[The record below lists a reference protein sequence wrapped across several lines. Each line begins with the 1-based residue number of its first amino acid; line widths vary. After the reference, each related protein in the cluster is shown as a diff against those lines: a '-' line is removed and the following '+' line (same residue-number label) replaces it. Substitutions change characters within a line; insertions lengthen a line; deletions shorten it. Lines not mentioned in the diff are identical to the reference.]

1 MNETVV
7 ETTCGKV
14 RGSDQGAVS
23 VWKGIPFAQPPVG
36 ELRFRPPQPPQ
47 AWAGVRDATEYGM
60 VAPQAVLREGSPLGN
75 RLTPGEESEDCLY
88 LNVWSPRADG
98 RRRPVLVWLH
108 GGAFTMGSGSTPLY
122 DGTSFA
128 QQGDVVAVTL
138 NYRLG
143 ALGFLYLDELL
154 GEQYSGSGNNGL
166 LDQIAA
172 LQWVHDN
179 IAAFGGDP
187 DRVTIFGESAGA
199 MSVGTLLAMPAA
211 KGLFR
216 QAILQSGAA
225 SSVRSRE
232 SAARVTRE
240 FLDEL
245 GLQESEASALATLPL
260 ANLMAAQTRI
270 LGKQSALLAF
280 GPVVDGTSL
289 PRPPLEAVASGAA
302 RDIPL
307 LIGTN
312 HDEMRLFNAAN
323 PTPPDER
330 VLRHFFGDE
339 ADRALATYNASR
351 PQASPADIWSAMQT
365 DQVFRMP
372 AIRLAELQAKQGAP
386 VWMYRFDWPS
396 PAFGGRLGAAHAL
409 ELAFV
414 WNNIAKAAMRP
425 LLGDEPPQELARRM
439 HEAWIAF
446 ARTGHPGTPD
456 LPPWPPYDSEQRA
469 TMLFNISCEV
479 VNDPDAAERRVWENR
494 YKKDAV

>member
-1 MNETVV
+1 MSEAIV
-7 ETTCGKV
+7 ETTYGKV
-14 RGSDQGAVS
+14 RGSNQGAVS
-23 VWKGIPFAQPPVG
+23 VWKGIPFARPPVG

-47 AWAGVRDATEYGM
+47 AWTGVRETTEYGA

-88 LNVWSPRADG
+88 LNVWSPGAGDKK
-98 RRRPVLVWLH
+98 RPVLVWMH

-128 QQGDVVAVTL
+128 QQGDVVVVTL

-143 ALGFLYLDELL
+143 APGFLYVDEVL

-187 DRVTIFGESAGA
+187 NRVTIFGESAGA

-211 KGLFR
+211 KGLFQ

-225 SSVRSRE
+225 SSVRGKE
-232 SAARVTRE
+232 TAARVTRE
-240 FLDEL
+240 YLNAL
-245 GLQESEASALATLPL
+245 GLQEHEAGALTRLPL
-260 ANLMAAQTRI
+260 ADLIAAQTSV
-270 LGKQSALLAF
+270 LSKQSALLAF

-289 PRPPLEAVASGAA
+289 PQPPLEAVAAGAT

-312 HDEMRLFNAAN
+312 RDEMRLFNAAN
-323 PTPPDER
+323 PAPPDER
-330 VLRHFFGDE
+330 ILRRFFGDE
-339 ADRALATYNASR
+339 SDRVIAAYRADRPEAA
-351 PQASPADIWSAMQT
+351 PPEIWSAMQT

-372 AIRLAELQAKQGAP
+372 AIHLAELQAQQAGA

-396 PAFGGRLGAAHAL
+396 SAFGGRLGACHAL
-409 ELAFV
+409 ELPFV
-414 WNNIAKAAMRP
+414 WNNIEKSAMKP
-425 LLGDEPPQELARRM
+425 LLGDNPPQGLAQRM
-439 HEAWIAF
+439 HESWIAF
-446 ARTGHPGTPD
+446 ARTGNPNTANLPRWPD
-456 LPPWPPYDSEQRA
+456 YDTEQRA
-469 TMLFNISCEV
+469 TMLFNTSCEV
-479 VNDPDAAERRVWENR
+479 VDDPDAAERRLWESR
-494 YKKDAV
+494 PHP

>member
-1 MNETVV
+1 MSETIV
-7 ETTCGKV
+7 ETTYGKV
-14 RGSDQGAVS
+14 RGIHQGTVS
-23 VWKGIPFAQPPVG
+23 VWKGIPFARPPVG
-36 ELRFRPPQPPQ
+36 ELRFRAPQPPE
-47 AWAGVRDATEYGM
+47 AWAGVREATEFGM
-60 VAPQAVLREGSPLGN
+60 VAPQAVVREGSPLGN

-88 LNVWSPRADG
+88 LNVWSPGADG
-98 RRRPVLVWLH
+98 KKRPVLVWMH

-128 QQGDVVAVTL
+128 QQGDVVVVTL

-143 ALGFLYLDELL
+143 ALGFLYLDEVL

-187 DRVTIFGESAGA
+187 NRVTIFGESAGA

-211 KGLFR
+211 QGLFQ

-225 SSVRSRE
+225 SSVRGKE
-232 SAARVTRE
+232 AAARVTRE
-240 FLDEL
+240 YLDAL
-245 GLQESEASALATLPL
+245 GLQEHEAGALTRLPL
-260 ANLMAAQTRI
+260 ADLIAAQTSV
-270 LGKQSALLAF
+270 LGKQRAQLAF
-280 GPVVDGTSL
+280 GPVIDGTSL
-289 PRPPLEAVASGAA
+289 PQPPLEVVTSGAT

-312 HDEMRLFNAAN
+312 YDEMRLFNAAN

-330 VLRHFFGDE
+330 LLRRFFGDE
-339 ADRALATYNASR
+339 ADRVIATYRADR
-351 PQASPADIWSAMQT
+351 PEASPSAIWSAIQT
-365 DQVFRMP
+365 DQVFRIP
-372 AIRLAELQAKQGAP
+372 AIRLAELQAQQGAP

-396 PAFGGRLGAAHAL
+396 PAFGGRLGACHAL

-414 WNNIAKAAMRP
+414 WNNIERAAMRP
-425 LLGDEPPQELARRM
+425 LLGDEPPQELAQRM

-446 ARTGHPGTPD
+446 ARSGNPGTPM
-456 LPPWPPYDSEQRA
+456 LPPWLSYDSEQRA
-469 TMLFNISCEV
+469 TMLFNTQCQIV
-479 VNDPDAAERRVWENR
+479 DDPDAAERRVWESYRNS
-494 YKKDAV
+494 